1 MSLENAEPAAETLCM
16 DIAEPGRER
25 GFGDGERMRS
35 FAAADE
41 DDDGTVEQGC
51 CLTAKTKVLF
61 IARR

>member
-1 MSLENAEPAAETLCM
+1 M
-16 DIAEPGRER
+16 DMAEPGRES
-25 GFGDGERMRS
+25 GLGDGERTRS

-51 CLTAKTKVLF
+51 CLMAKTKVLF